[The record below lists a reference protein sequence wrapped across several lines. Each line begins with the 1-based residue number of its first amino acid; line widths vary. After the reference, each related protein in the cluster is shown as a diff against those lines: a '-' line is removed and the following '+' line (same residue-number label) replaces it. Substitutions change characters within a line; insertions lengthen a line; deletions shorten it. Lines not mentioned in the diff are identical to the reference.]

1 LVSANLFYV
10 DLFNARACASPAGDP
25 LVFEPVV
32 AGGTLRYSIRF
43 LEKIGNSFIER
54 EPKIAGLRVGI
65 GPVDARPLSGTYRIK
80 IGTGVS
86 QAGVNVTEHLSA
98 TSTAVEIGAALNA
111 LTGKTSTFLCMDVAG
126 AVVVRRV
133 DGGPEVLTVAS
144 NRLVPLSFARFT
156 GVEIDGHWSYELR
169 LTIAPYAFSTSAS
182 RVLPDAPS
190 IKTLVDGGTDPSGT
204 FFWNEIQELYVP
216 RTFKGVYQL
225 RYGEYAKTD
234 LLSIDDGPREIE
246 QAINK
251 MLNLPTGRV
260 GSVTVTNPVTD
271 YAHIEFVGDLAGIDV
286 APLEVVVYS
295 APEGDWTF
303 ELPLDRGEMFFA
315 LRDEE
320 SIVTP
325 FEAEADFFIGTALV
339 TKKLWQTVLTIRRP
353 QILPDMG
360 TAPNVDWLRLN
371 PRDYIP
377 FTPNQVVT
385 GPQTYSAVIGNG
397 ASTIY
402 SIEHGLKTSSL
413 ANIIV
418 RRNTAEWDALQEGGD
433 YQARIENDDEVTLTF
448 AEAPAANSLLVYL
461 QAAPAVRQWDAHTHT
476 QEQIEGLKD
485 LLDSMLLRIATL
497 EALLPK
503 AGVAGVTV
511 GPPASYTLPA
521 VGEILPNTT
530 YLDSD
535 SSLAS
540 QIVRN
545 DQGRQDVP
553 DGTDVADQQ
562 EAEKAAEE
570 EAKKDPESL
579 PPGVVYRVSL
589 PGIGAVARKGQKA
602 EVDEKG
608 NVLVPAVADEP
619 AAPQL
624 WPGRS
629 VSMARGSRWPL
640 LLSAADYEER
650 DLSEGAISSPAFR
663 AVGDVEAVPSA
674 LAGSTLAPLV
684 YRNNSLEPLMLP
696 GGSGRRSQVVPPQGL
711 FADDG
716 RCFYRVLKGAGNVYY
731 PAEMERELWRVA
743 LTDVQFPNGAL
754 LTAGGEIRIQMLG
767 DFFDDEARGVARVD
781 YAGQYFLQCEAVPLE
796 DSSAT
801 LGRALEPVV
810 IGRTRVA
817 LSPAVESFRW
827 SLSILRE
834 AEATTASW
842 FAYGK
847 ISDLTAVL
855 PLPAVL
861 RLRLTGFDVDNA
873 SQDNID
879 IFDPRGQ
886 IALIAPSS
894 RLQIRL

>member
-1 LVSANLFYV
+1 MSIPRLQAGQQWRISLRFT
-10 DLFNARACASPAGDP
+10 RAQDGVYNEVFPAIVAVRATIGLSGMP
-25 LVFEPVV
+25 PESGSYRLEV
-32 AGGTLRYSIRF
+32 AGHIT
-43 LEKIGNSFIER
+43 
-54 EPKIAGLRVGI
+54 A
-65 GPVDARPLSGTYRIK
+65 PLWH
-80 IGTGVS
+80 
-86 QAGVNVTEHLSA
+86 NA
-98 TSTAVEIGAALNA
+98 TAAQVAAALNA
-111 LTGKTSTFLCMDVAG
+111 LGVGVFKVESAKGSYLIRRNDGAQVLVTPRNNQLIPASAVRVRAYEVDHEWVHELQLVQAPVA
-126 AVVVRRV
+126 
-133 DGGPEVLTVAS
+133 
-144 NRLVPLSFARFT
+144 FT
-156 GVEIDGHWSYELR
+156 D
-169 LTIAPYAFSTSAS
+169 AADQ
-182 RVLPDAPS
+182 VLPPPPEIS
-190 IKTLVDGGTDPSGT
+190 TLVDGFTAPDNTWFINEVQQLAIPQEFRGFYRLTFDYQGGVGGSG
-204 FFWNEIQELYVP
+204 LP
-216 RTFKGVYQL
+216 RRT
-225 RYGEYAKTD
+225 RI
-234 LLSIDDGPREIE
+234 LSLQDGPAEVE
-246 QAINK
+246 EALNAIFKNFSGFDGQVSVSNPGNNVAR
-251 MLNLPTGRV
+251 LTFGGEAFEGVDLP
-260 GSVTVTNPVTD
+260 
-271 YAHIEFVGDLAGIDV
+271 
-286 APLEVVVYS
+286 PLEVEALPV
-295 APEGDWTF
+295 PGDEGDWTF
-303 ELPLDRGEMFFA
+303 TLDLNRAELWAA
-315 LRDEE
+315 LRAQDE
-320 SIVTP
+320 VTMP
-325 FEAEADFFIGTALV
+325 FEVEMDVLVDRRNPSRGHRTVKLWSLPVTLVRPVLFEGLAEA
-339 TKKLWQTVLTIRRP
+339 RP
-353 QILPDMG
+353 I
-360 TAPNVDWLRLN
+360 DWLRPIS
-371 PRDYIP
+371 PRSYLP
-377 FTPNQVVT
+377 FSPDSIIT
-385 GPQTYSAVIGNG
+385 GQQHWVGTIGPSYGTAVSVNTING
-397 ASTIY
+397 AEVYTID
-402 SIEHGLKTSSL
+402 HNL
-413 ANIIV
+413 ASEALHVTV
-418 RRNTAEWDALQEGGD
+418 RRNQTPGDLVQPDRVTVEGPDSVSVAFGTA
-433 YQARIENDDEVTLTF
+433 VTESYGVVIT
-448 AEAPAANSLLVYL
+448 AAGPRSVF
-461 QAAPAVRQWDAHTHT
+461 QAHTHT
-476 QEQIEGLKD
+476 IGEVDRLVDILENFAERIEK
-485 LLDSMLLRIATL
+485 L
-497 EALLPK
+497 ERLLPK
-503 AGVAGVTV
+503 AGVAGVTA
-511 GPPASYTLPA
+511 GPPASYVLPA
-521 VGEILPNTT
+521 VGEILPNAS
-530 YLDSD
+530 YLDGD

-540 QIVRN
+540 QLVRT

-553 DGTDVADQQ
+553 AGTDVADQQ

-570 EAKKDPESL
+570 ESQKDPEAL

-589 PGIGAVARKGQKA
+589 PGIGAGARKGQRA
-602 EVDEKG
+602 EVDERG

-629 VSMARGSRWPL
+629 VSMARGGRWPL
-640 LLSAADYEER
+640 LLPAADGFSGTAPVET
-650 DLSEGAISSPAFR
+650 A
-663 AVGDVEAVPSA
+663 VEAVPSA

-716 RCFYRVLKGAGNVYY
+716 RCFYRVLKGAGDVYY

-873 SQDNID
+873 SEDNID